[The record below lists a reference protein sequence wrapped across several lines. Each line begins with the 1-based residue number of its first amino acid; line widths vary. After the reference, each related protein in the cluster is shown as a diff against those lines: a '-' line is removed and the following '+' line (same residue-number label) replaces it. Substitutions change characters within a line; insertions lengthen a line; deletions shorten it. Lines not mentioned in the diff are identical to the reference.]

1 MNSSARITR
10 DDVLDLCETI
20 HADGPLPA
28 FGARVLGVFL
38 CVRLTLI
45 LAEAQP
51 SPGAARRGLLR
62 LPGHRLPGDWCLHT
76 PDSRRPQRPGTS
88 RGGPGPHR
96 PADRRRH
103 PA

>member
-20 HADGPLPA
+20 HTDGPLPA

-38 CVRLTLI
+38 CVRLALI

-51 SPGAARRGLLR
+51 SPGAARRGLRR

-76 PDSRRPQRPGTS
+76 PDRPRP
-88 RGGPGPHR
+88 
-96 PADRRRH
+96 
-103 PA
+103 

>member
-38 CVRLTLI
+38 CVRLALI

-51 SPGAARRGLLR
+51 SLGAAR
-62 LPGHRLPGDWCLHT
+62 
-76 PDSRRPQRPGTS
+76 
-88 RGGPGPHR
+88 
-96 PADRRRH
+96 
-103 PA
+103 